1 MEQWDIIRN
10 NPQFQSA
17 FGNQVT
23 GDPNQWWS
31 NLDQNTKDG
40 MISLYGN
47 PSATSAPVLDQQTN
61 NQASPVLA
69 GGFDAYGVP
78 IGANMEAS
86 DPNQGF
92 ERVMVGG
99 PNGGISAASVMYN
112 PKTGA
117 VKAVEGD
124 PTSQMISQG
133 ANIQSMAQDAYNKSI
148 AAPVQTAQKDLNTME
163 RIVGAAEGD
172 VSGPVLNQYT
182 NAKNNLS
189 SAQQAA
195 LSQVSNPSDV
205 DMALGRPSYTTPNM
219 TGLDAFT
226 EERNANNINNPMSKP
241 VLSTPTNF
249 TVNNPNQEAAR
260 NTNNMNAPAANVPNV
275 DYADPT
281 MAPTNAMTMAMNEE
295 AGRGNIYDGPVLV
308 DTTQPNVTKTD
319 GVLGGTTT
327 TGGGPS
333 VRSIMSSSGP
343 KTSNRRQ
350 SDMPNMLVDRNEAL
364 IRIGGAMYSGGL
376 QGDGIG
382 AATREYGAIQDA
394 NRKTAME
401 KYKQDQA
408 QKLAM
413 AKAAAKGK
421 DKDDKNIASMNAQMD
436 NYQRALNAIA
446 ESRAS
451 GGNLTG
457 IGGILKGFVDNFTGD
472 EDAARRLLLSKVKV
486 NEALLSVAHTKGA
499 ISNAEMKLFL
509 SPAPKTY
516 QDEKIWES
524 WILERM
530 DALQKVQNRL
540 ATGQQVPEDM
550 RGPTVAGT
558 RASINAAEA
567 DADGFSITIKETTQK

>member
-1 MEQWDIIRN
+1 MDWQTIMS
-10 NPQFQSA
+10 NPNFVSQYGQF
-17 FGNQVT
+17 VT
-23 GDPNQWWS
+23 GDPETFWNQLPQEQKEFL
-31 NLDQNTKDG
+31 NG
-40 MISLYGN
+40 EFGN
-47 PSATSAPVLDQQTN
+47 VSAPVLNQQTN

-78 IGANMEAS
+78 IGANMEAEA
-86 DPNQGF
+86 PNQGF

-99 PNGGISAASVMYN
+99 PNGGTSAASVMYN
-112 PKTGA
+112 PQTGE

-124 PTSQMISQG
+124 PFSQMISQG
-133 ANIQSMAQDAYNKSI
+133 ANIQAMAQDAYNKNI

-226 EERNANNINNPMSKP
+226 EEQSANNPMSKP
-241 VLSTPTNF
+241 VLSTSTDF

-327 TGGGPS
+327 GGPS

-394 NRKTAME
+394 NRATAME
-401 KYKQDQA
+401 QYKTDQA
-408 QKLAM
+408 TKLAM

-421 DKDDKNIASMNAQMD
+421 KGDDTQEAINDTNAQMD
-436 NYQRALNAIA
+436 SYQSALQAIA
-446 ESRAS
+446 DSRAS

-457 IGGILKGFVDNFTGD
+457 VGGIFKSFLDNFTGD
-472 EDAARRLLLSKVKV
+472 EDGARRLILSKVKV
-486 NEALLSVAHTKGA
+486 DDALLRVAHTKGA

-509 SPAPKTY
+509 SPAPKNY
-516 QDEKIWES
+516 QDEKIWEA
-524 WILERM
+524 WLNERVGALE
-530 DALQKVQNRL
+530 KVQSRL
-540 ATGQQVPEDM
+540 MSGQEVPDDM
-550 RGPTVAGT
+550 KGPNVSDT
-558 RASINAAEA
+558 RAAINNVSGS
-567 DADGFSITIKETTQK
+567 DDGQFSIKEVTPN

>member
-1 MEQWDIIRN
+1 MDWQTIMS
-10 NPQFQSA
+10 NPNFVSQYGQF
-17 FGNQVT
+17 VT
-23 GDPNQWWS
+23 GDPETFWNQLPQEQKEFLNS
-31 NLDQNTKDG
+31 EF
-40 MISLYGN
+40 GN
-47 PSATSAPVLDQQTN
+47 VPKPALDQQTN
-61 NQASPVLA
+61 NQASPVLE

-327 TGGGPS
+327 GGPS

-350 SDMPNMLVDRNEAL
+350 SNIPSMLVDRNEAL